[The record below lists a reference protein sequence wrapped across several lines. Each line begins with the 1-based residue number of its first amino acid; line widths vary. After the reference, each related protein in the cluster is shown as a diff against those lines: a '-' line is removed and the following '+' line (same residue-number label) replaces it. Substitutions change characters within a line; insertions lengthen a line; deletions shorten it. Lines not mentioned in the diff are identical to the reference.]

1 MRIIRSATGLPVRL
15 LSSALSYTLLITLIA
30 PFHARTAHATTV
42 TAASHDAAPVSSPA
56 AVSAAAQDAPPHA
69 PRRDGELIIRFRE
82 NLSEQQKNDLV
93 RAKGGR
99 RTGKLRGASRV
110 ERVELPPGQDP
121 AMLAAELKLQPE
133 VEIVEP
139 NFLITHAQTSPND
152 ARFSEQWALNN
163 TGQTGGQPGADISAR
178 AAWVTSTGSPTT
190 VIAIIDSGVDFT
202 HPDLRRNQWTNDA
215 ERDNNRDDD
224 RNDLVDDLHGW
235 DWTTDSGQIRDEQGH
250 GTAIAGIIAAE
261 GNNQQGTSGVMW
273 RAALMSLR
281 VLNNTG
287 TGDIADAVEA
297 IDYAVAHGAQV
308 INCSWGTEGASIVL
322 RDAITRAAS
331 ANVVVVTSAGNGGRV
346 ITSAPY

>member
-261 GNNQQGTSGVMW
+261 GNN
-273 RAALMSLR
+273 
-281 VLNNTG
+281 
-287 TGDIADAVEA
+287 
-297 IDYAVAHGAQV
+297 
-308 INCSWGTEGASIVL
+308 
-322 RDAITRAAS
+322 
-331 ANVVVVTSAGNGGRV
+331 
-346 ITSAPY
+346 